1 MTWTADA
8 VYLEGLDF
16 LSGVVGELHELDWQR
31 PSPCAGWRA
40 IDVLGHMGAAVDFGT
55 RLLTTGELQWVPP
68 VDPPGSAVEGDPVT
82 WWAALV
88 PAAKAA
94 MDGVDLTKVIET
106 PMGERTIAEGLSF
119 PAIDLYVH
127 AWDLGAT
134 GGIPVTLP
142 DELVEFGRS
151 LFAPMSAEMY
161 RSPGVFGAE
170 IAVGGPSAS
179 ASDAFL
185 AFTGRDPQ
193 WRA

>member
-1 MTWTADA
+1 MTWTADT

-16 LSGVVGELHELDWQR
+16 LTGVADQLHDLDWER

-55 RLLTTGELQWVPP
+55 RLLTTGEMQWVPP
-68 VDPPGSAVEGDPVT
+68 VDPPGSVVDGDPAA
-82 WWAALV
+82 WWAARV

-94 MDGVDLTKVIET
+94 LGGVDLTRVIET
-106 PMGERTIAEGLSF
+106 PMGRRTIGEGLSF

-127 AWDLGAT
+127 TWDLGAT
-134 GGIPVTLP
+134 AGIAVTLP
-142 DELVEFGRS
+142 AEVVEFGWA
-151 LFAPMSAEMY
+151 LFEPMSAEMY

-170 IAVGGPSAS
+170 IAVGDAS

-185 AFTGRDPQ
+185 AFTGRDPH